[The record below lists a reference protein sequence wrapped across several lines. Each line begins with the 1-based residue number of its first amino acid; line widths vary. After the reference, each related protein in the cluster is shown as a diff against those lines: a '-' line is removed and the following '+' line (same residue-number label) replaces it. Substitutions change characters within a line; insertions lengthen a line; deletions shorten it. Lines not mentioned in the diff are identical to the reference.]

1 MRRTRTPSTS
11 ESTLASTRGKQ
22 VRIAHACKFL
32 PFGAHSAADNLH
44 WLALEVPVPH
54 HLLETSPPDPPH
66 LALKSE
72 SSVPVAEVDK
82 VFSAAE
88 LPELAEL
95 AAQSEDDE
103 DYDLSSTL
111 ALMQAET

>member
-11 ESTLASTRGKQ
+11 EMTPASTRGKQ

-32 PFGAHSAADNLH
+32 PFGAHSAADNPH
-44 WLALEVPVPH
+44 WLDLEVPVPH

-72 SSVPVAEVDK
+72 SSVPVAEADK
-82 VFSAAE
+82 VVSAAE
-88 LPELAEL
+88 RAELAEL
-95 AAQSEDDE
+95 AAQGEEDE
-103 DYDLSSTL
+103 GYDRSKQLRND
-111 ALMQAET
+111 AG